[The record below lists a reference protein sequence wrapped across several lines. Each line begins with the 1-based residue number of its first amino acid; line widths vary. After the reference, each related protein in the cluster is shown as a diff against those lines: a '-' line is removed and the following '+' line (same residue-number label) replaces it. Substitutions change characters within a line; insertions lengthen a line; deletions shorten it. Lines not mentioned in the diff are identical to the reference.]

1 MIKFNTDHQF
11 VFVSIDQ
18 RSLKGKLEEN
28 EMSWLPIAEYSLKH
42 RVSIST
48 LRRKIKAQDVSFKFE
63 DGKYLILDA
72 PVDSHLR
79 GHRPSQISEKSP
91 GGMIIGS
98 KIKADFIEESALP
111 LLHKEESMMSEQT
124 ANTKSESKRLTLVEG
139 SEPSELDIN
148 TLKTKEKLNQKN
160 EITKVLYGP
169 DVIQGLLAE
178 VKKAYSL
185 ILAEKE
191 EQILQLKEEVSDLK
205 TLVRILEGEMENQ
218 TQTKSVEL

>member
-1 MIKFNTDHQF
+1 MIEFNTDHQF

-28 EMSWLPIAEYSLKH
+28 GMSWLPIAEYSLKH

-111 LLHKEESMMSEQT
+111 LLHEEETVTKEQT
-124 ANTKSESKRLTLVEG
+124 TNTKSESKRLTLVDD
-139 SEPSELDIN
+139 SELSAFEISTAKN
-148 TLKTKEKLNQKN
+148 KEKLNLKK
-160 EITKVLYGP
+160 EDTKVLYGP
-169 DVIQGLLAE
+169 DVVQSLLTE

-205 TLVRILEGEMENQ
+205 TLVRILEGEMETQ
-218 TQTKSVEL
+218 TQAKSVEL